1 MITKPLPF
9 EDAIAFLLG
18 KEQLPAEWDAAM
30 WQDQEA
36 DFRNKAFWSS
46 RVENARF
53 LDRAQGLIFDYL
65 AKVRE
70 NVTTPSGE
78 RTTALKV
85 GGRGDFVL
93 KMREFM
99 MEEGMAKP
107 HEFKDVD
114 QNDVEDIRS
123 MARLNLIFDTQVRS
137 AYGYG
142 QWKQGMTPAA
152 LAAFP
157 AARLVRER
165 GVKLPRPRHQANLGE
180 VLLKT
185 DPRWAEYHNGRDIGG
200 FGVPWGPYG
209 FNSGVTQRNVSRA
222 EAVKLGLQVQDH
234 PLKSGTGEKVTDGL
248 QASVRK
254 MDPAVKQR
262 LLDELRKG
270 PSTRDAISSAGAA
283 AREAAQDVRRE
294 MLQRGLQDAI
304 RRGDAA
310 REQKYRQA
318 FADLP
323 NRGLR
328 VVDRGDSISLEQ

>member
-1 MITKPLPF
+1 MIIQPLPF
-9 EDAIAFLLG
+9 QDAIEFLLG
-18 KEQLPAEWDAAM
+18 KEQLPAEWDASM

-36 DFRNKAFWSS
+36 DFRTRAFWSS

-65 AKVRE
+65 SKVRE
-70 NVTTPSGE
+70 DVTTPAGE
-78 RTTALKV
+78 ETTALKV
-85 GGRGDFVL
+85 GGRADFVML
-93 KMREFM
+93 MREFM

-123 MARLNLIFDTQVRS
+123 MARLNLIFDTQVRQ
-137 AYGYG
+137 AYGFG

-157 AARLVRER
+157 AARLVRQR
-165 GVKLPRPRHQANLGE
+165 GVKLPRPRHQTNLGE

-209 FNSGVTQRNVSRA
+209 FNSGVTQRNVSRKEA
-222 EAVKLGLQVQDH
+222 EKLGLDVASIPSQPGGKV
-234 PLKSGTGEKVTDGL
+234 KVTDGL

-254 MDPAVKQR
+254 MDPELKQR
-262 LLDELRKG
+262 LLDGLRSG
-270 PSTRDAISSAGAA
+270 PKPRDPNEAARQA
-283 AREAAQDVRRE
+283 AREAAERVRRE
-294 MLQRGLQDAI
+294 MMQRGLQDAI
-304 RRGDAA
+304 RRGDTA

-328 VVDRGDSISLEQ
+328 VVDQGDSISLER